1 MSRDYYNCKHEYEQD
16 TYEEWQREQH
26 EEGNCPGYPQCGYC
40 CDLRDERQ
48 EKDRAEG
55 YYQGEATWKAKS

>member
-1 MSRDYYNCKHEYEQD
+1 MSRYAREEIRHETEQD

-26 EEGNCPGYPQCGYC
+26 EEGNCPGYPLCGDC

-55 YYQGEATWKAKS
+55 YYLGDKWLK

>member
-1 MSRDYYNCKHEYEQD
+1 MMIKPTPEEE
-16 TYEEWQREQH
+16 YEEWQREQH

-55 YYQGEATWKAKS
+55 RYIGEKWVKDV